1 MTETIVK
8 WIPVTESL
16 PEDYPELVIIPEE
29 DNSTCKTVKLI
40 ARTETGSV
48 TDNRRLKMAIKPFN
62 WIWFMGYED
71 EEVTHWAVI
80 NFPE

>member
-1 MTETIVK
+1 MTSNVK

-16 PEDYPELVIIPEE
+16 PEDHHELVIIPEDDFE
-29 DNSTCKTVKLI
+29 PCKSIRVI

-48 TDNRRLKMAIKPFN
+48 TDNRRLKMEIKPFS

-80 NFPE
+80 NFPEQ